1 MMTPR
6 LPLLLFPFSKISF
19 FYVPSPSSL
28 PFPSPRLP
36 LPLPL
41 PLPPSIPPFP
51 TTAAVTIHAHVG
63 SDSM

>member
-6 LPLLLFPFSKISF
+6 LPLLLFPFSKFSF
-19 FYVPSPSSL
+19 FYVPSPSS
-28 PFPSPRLP
+28 LP